1 MIGVEDL
8 LSDVIGAL
16 KLRASSYYRAELNG
30 AFALRVPHR
39 PRLVRFHLVLRGEI
53 QVATASSSD
62 RVTVRA
68 GDVFLVTMGA
78 PHTLMDEPGRTPVDL
93 EDAKREVGFRPGD
106 QLYWGEGPHKA
117 TLMCG
122 EFSGVTELFHP
133 VFGSLPTLV
142 HTPIED
148 EDELITLAEILD
160 LVDREARNARLGWL
174 AVANRLSEIVMI
186 RVLRS
191 WVHRHPTALKPLSVL
206 RHVRLKK
213 ALKVIHDRPEEYW
226 TVQSL
231 AEVAGMSRT
240 SFATEFSERMGT
252 SPMQYL
258 TSWRMEVARSLLH
271 SGDLTLTEV
280 AEQVGYGS
288 QASFTKAFRE
298 IVGMPPGAYR
308 GAVAALTQ
316 TE

>member
-1 MIGVEDL
+1 MDDL

-39 PRLVRFHLVLRGEI
+39 PRLVRFHLALRGEL
-53 QVATASSSD
+53 QVATASSSE

-68 GDVFLVTMGA
+68 GEVFLVTMGA
-78 PHTLMDEPGRTPVDL
+78 PHTLMDRPGRTPVDL
-93 EDAKREVGFRPGD
+93 EEAKREVGFRPGD
-106 QLYWGEGPHKA
+106 RLRWGEGPHRA
-117 TLMCG
+117 TLVCG
-122 EFSGVTELFHP
+122 EFYGVTELFHP

-142 HTPIED
+142 HAPLED
-148 EDELITLAEILD
+148 DDELASLAEILD
-160 LVDREARNARLGWL
+160 LVDRETRNARLGWL
-174 AVANRLSEIVMI
+174 AVADRLSEIVMI

-191 WVHRHPTALKPLSVL
+191 WLHRHPTALEPLGVL
-206 RHVRLKK
+206 RNPSLKK
-213 ALKVIHDRPEEYW
+213 ALKAIHSRPEAHW

-231 AEVAGMSRT
+231 AEAAGMSRT

-258 TSWRMEVARSLLH
+258 TSWRMEIARSLLH

-280 AEQVGYGS
+280 AEQVGYAS

-298 IVGMPPGAYR
+298 VVGMPPGAYR
-308 GAVAALTQ
+308 TAVARLASAG
-316 TE
+316 